1 MHFCFPILFE
11 GAKRA
16 CYKDRFCVLYE
27 FKPKLTRENGRCR
40 QVQFAIKL
48 DKEIQNKRFVLQLI
62 FCRFHNLTR
71 VISLNIVVQCGQ
83 EGVGGA
89 LYHYILEYPEITYHQ
104 EQNTSSG
111 NLKTLLIRLH
121 NIQFIELLMCLF
133 SKAFK
138 TLLRI
143 SSIIQRMRPGQNWE
157 I

>member
-1 MHFCFPILFE
+1 MHFCFPILYE

-48 DKEIQNKRFVLQLI
+48 DKEIQNKMFQQLI

-104 EQNTSSG
+104 EQNTASG
-111 NLKTLLIRLH
+111 TLMALPIRLQNI
-121 NIQFIELLMCLF
+121 NIQFIELLRCLL
-133 SKAFK
+133 SNN
-138 TLLRI
+138 
-143 SSIIQRMRPGQNWE
+143 S
-157 I
+157 